1 MIENTSRVVGGSPPR
16 FQFTRPSLPRLII
29 AALVCGAIFGALLP
43 APASALGGAARL
55 FVRLL
60 QLLVAPLVFS
70 TLAVGIA
77 RTARASSLRRLGLG
91 AVIYFILAP
100 LVAVLLGLAAGNLVQ
115 FALPVMP
122 ETSQPPL
129 LPQAEGT
136 LFIDT
141 LVPTS
146 IIGAMAANNLL
157 GVVFFTVMFALALR
171 SLRDETGA
179 PLIQFLEALAAVML
193 KLTASVMWV
202 APIGVFAAVAAA
214 VANTGW
220 SRLLAFLALLVV
232 CYVALLVF
240 GAVLLVVSSR
250 VGRFSAIAFLRAT
263 GGAILL
269 AFSTA
274 SSAAALP
281 GAIEALERWGAS
293 RRATAFL
300 LPLGF
305 SFNLTGTALY
315 LPLGVLFWAGLNGVP
330 LNWASQLKLGLSV
343 FFLIR
348 GLPPIPRGLFLVLG
362 GILAQFGLPPEGV
375 VIMLGIDPLLD
386 MARTGVNLGGN
397 CLMTATLTRF
407 DLDRAEVRTDQR

>member
-1 MIENTSRVVGGSPPR
+1 M
-16 FQFTRPSLPRLII
+16 
-29 AALVCGAIFGALLP
+29 
-43 APASALGGAARL
+43 
-55 FVRLL
+55 
-60 QLLVAPLVFS
+60 APLVFS